1 MFGQKFRIWT
11 KTADFAPVS
20 SNIIK
25 RGRTCESSSS
35 FVNSSGNKQNADY
48 TRALPGQQ
56 KYYSL
61 APLLRQRFANRSFF
75 SLSLVKPA
83 RFSSVELFSFIDI
96 FLQIR
101 VHQDLLANFLQ
112 HQISIR
118 QLLFCNKSKL
128 RILST
133 FTSATTVLQHNSWVP
148 SLMENDYLPS

>member
-1 MFGQKFRIWT
+1 MFGQKFMIWT

-48 TRALPGQQ
+48 TRQQ

-61 APLLRQRFANRSFF
+61 APLLRQRFANRSFC

>member
-1 MFGQKFRIWT
+1 MQCLDRNSGFGQKQQIFYQYLRT
-11 KTADFAPVS
+11 S
-20 SNIIK
+20 SEEEGLVNLHQV
-25 RGRTCESSSS
+25 

-61 APLLRQRFANRSFF
+61 APLLLQRFANRSFF
-75 SLSLVKPA
+75 SLSLEKPA
-83 RFSSVELFSFIDI
+83 RFSSVELFPFIYF

-101 VHQDLLANFLQ
+101 VHQDLLGNFLQ

-118 QLLFCNKSKL
+118 HLLFCNKSKL

-133 FTSATTVLQHNSWVP
+133 FTSATTVLQHNSQVP
-148 SLMENDYLPS
+148 S